1 MGDNFQTSVESDRAT
16 QDLMIPPESRP
27 PAHYDLELTFIH
39 HSPEVTATV
48 SSVWSADHDIWI
60 SS

>member
-16 QDLMIPPESRP
+16 GTYDSPESRP
-27 PAHYDLELTFIH
+27 LAHYDLELGFIH